1 MRGLGYH
8 QPHEVHKSRCQILHL
23 RRGNPG
29 YLYRLGDERLE
40 NSLMEWELDVLVDKL
55 NLSQIIIQKT

>member
-1 MRGLGYH
+1 MKFN
-8 QPHEVHKSRCQILHL
+8 KSRCQTLHL
-23 RRGNPG
+23 GRGNPG

-40 NSLMEWELDVLVDKL
+40 NSLMERELDVLVDKL

>member
-1 MRGLGYH
+1 MKFN
-8 QPHEVHKSRCQILHL
+8 KSRCQILHL